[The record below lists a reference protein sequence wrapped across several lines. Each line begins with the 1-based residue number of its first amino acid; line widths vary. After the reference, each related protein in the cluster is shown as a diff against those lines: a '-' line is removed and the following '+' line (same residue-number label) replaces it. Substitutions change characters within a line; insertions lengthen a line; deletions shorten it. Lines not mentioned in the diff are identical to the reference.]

1 MKVRRR
7 RFNNIDNSRQPSGI
21 RNHSNPYSEAMGPLV
36 KEGFVADR
44 IQRLQ
49 GAQSKLVVPPSL
61 PPPVPGPIP
70 EITQKYDSCSSPE
83 PDPLPRGRVSRN
95 RSFGLVTPDKPPR
108 LFAGHSFSEKR
119 WIKSSPSTP
128 VVRTPTGAALYWDR
142 KIQSLRHPPTREA
155 LEIRRLKRGHRS
167 NENVKQSMSSLLET
181 PTRCQISQPRLEEHD
196 INSARSEVHDGQNPS
211 DSAPLQENEGCQ
223 THIQIHKPSI
233 ADHMGDII
241 NHIDQ
246 ALERRYD
253 PSLDLTAE
261 AEVPTSD
268 DPMDDLYGNRNASAQ
283 RQLFRES
290 QSTEALALSEI
301 SGASRMKAPSS
312 NVYTSESDLTSSE
325 DELGSSMRDGGLN
338 AQPQGGDRA
347 TKKNF
352 LPRSSSGTDRY
363 SPEPLSSPD
372 ARPQA
377 WSSHHSDPLENV
389 HPYPAKLRS
398 IVTNHVLASVATKE
412 TAKSPEELEPLEPEA
427 SKRPQPILKEPE
439 SIHPNINDRHQPTY
453 EVPASLSGQP
463 PRTNRNASLS
473 SIRSTS
479 SQGSK
484 KWRWWKLALVDK
496 QPKGQAPR
504 KRQSSP
510 NLSGLNV
517 RVSKQEEAEDEG
529 KPPHLPVETIL
540 ETEAEGEHA
549 SIDEMLDG
557 TPNREAPALHSPTLA
572 EVQTRR
578 SSQWVAS
585 LPSPSP
591 TVSAAQ
597 APGTAQTPSRP
608 GGPRAS
614 VIREAKKRDQR
625 IRKVQVI
632 VSLDGASDLVVEA
645 SLETKRRKSFS

>member
-1 MKVRRR
+1 MQHALRFHHLVMKVRRR
-7 RFNNIDNSRQPSGI
+7 RFNNIDNTRQPSGI

-49 GAQSKLVVPPSL
+49 GAQSKPVSPST
-61 PPPVPGPIP
+61 PPPKIPGPIP
-70 EITQKYDSCSSPE
+70 EIIQKYDSCSSPE

-95 RSFGLVTPDKPPR
+95 RSFGPVTPDKPPR
-108 LFAGHSFSEKR
+108 LFASHSFSQKR
-119 WIKSSPSTP
+119 WIKSSPPTP
-128 VVRTPTGAALYWDR
+128 VIRTPTGAALYWDR

-155 LEIRRLKRGHRS
+155 LEIRRLKKGHRS
-167 NENVKQSMSSLLET
+167 NENVKQSISSLLET
-181 PTRCQISQPRLEEHD
+181 PTRCQFSQPRLEEHD
-196 INSARSEVHDGQNPS
+196 IKRARSEVLDGQNPS
-211 DSAPLQENEGCQ
+211 DSAPLQENDGCQ
-223 THIQIHKPSI
+223 PHIQIHKPSI
-233 ADHMGDII
+233 ADHIGDII

-253 PSLDLTAE
+253 PSQDLTAE
-261 AEVPTSD
+261 AEVPTSN
-268 DPMDDLYGNRNASAQ
+268 DPMDDLYGNRHPSTQ
-283 RQLFRES
+283 RRLFRES
-290 QSTEALALSEI
+290 QLTEALALSDM
-301 SGASRMKAPSS
+301 SGASRMKASGL
-312 NVYTSESDLTSSE
+312 NVYTSENDLKSSE
-325 DELGSSMRDGGLN
+325 DELRSSMSDSGLN
-338 AQPQGGDRA
+338 ARPQGEDRA
-347 TKKNF
+347 TMKRF

-363 SPEPLSSPD
+363 SPELLSSPD
-372 ARPQA
+372 AG
-377 WSSHHSDPLENV
+377 HHSDPLENV

-398 IVTNHVLASVATKE
+398 IVTDHVLGCVATQK
-412 TAKSPEELEPLEPEA
+412 TAKSPEELEPLELET

-439 SIHPNINDRHQPTY
+439 SIYPNINDRHQPTY
-453 EVPASLSGQP
+453 EVPVSLSGQP
-463 PRTNRNASLS
+463 PRTVRNASLS

-510 NLSGLNV
+510 NLGGLNV
-517 RVSKQEEAEDEG
+517 GVSEQEEAEGEG
-529 KPPHLPVETIL
+529 KTPHLPVETIL
-540 ETEAEGEHA
+540 EAEAEGEHA

-557 TPNREAPALHSPTLA
+557 TPDHESPALHSPTLA

-591 TVSAAQ
+591 NISA
-597 APGTAQTPSRP
+597 AQTPSLP
-608 GGPRAS
+608 GGSRAS
-614 VIREAKKRDQR
+614 VIREAKKSDQR